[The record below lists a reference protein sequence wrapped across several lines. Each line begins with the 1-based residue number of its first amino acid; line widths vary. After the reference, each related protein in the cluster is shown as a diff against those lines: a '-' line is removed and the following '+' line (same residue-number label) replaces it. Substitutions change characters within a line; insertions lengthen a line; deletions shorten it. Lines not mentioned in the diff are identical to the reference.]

1 MVRHQRLWLQGPAK
15 TSCSVLV
22 TILQFCPLKS
32 FKILVSRK
40 TSMDFFCMWAARKLV
55 SPSETLPPAAP
66 NRWLTTQ
73 KKRYALVCP
82 QSHQAGNFWVLKTD
96 YTIVGGSCPTLV
108 SSRGCHSLAVYP
120 GCVSFH
126 FLPRLPALKFY
137 FISPSFHLL
146 LSFSLSVIFPLLN
159 KELKFSA
166 LHRSELHLVKSD
178 FPAVPLID

>member
-1 MVRHQRLWLQGPAK
+1 MLSPCDH
-15 TSCSVLV
+15 T
-22 TILQFCPLKS
+22 TILSPE
-32 FKILVSRK
+32 ILQNTCFQK
-40 TSMDFFCMWAARKLV
+40 NKHGFFCVRAARKLV

-73 KKRYALVCP
+73 KNRYALVCP

-96 YTIVGGSCPTLV
+96 YTTVGGSCPTLV

-166 LHRSELHLVKSD
+166 RHRSELHLVKSD